1 MLQKKIE
8 INKFYKTINIQ
19 SKSNMELV
27 NNDAII
33 QTITCPIT
41 WCVMEDPVQGNDGN
55 TYERSAIVAALQIKK
70 ESPITRQP
78 MTMSDLKVNVA
89 LRYLCDKYHEMARNV
104 SVPLVTNPLSKPII
118 LDHAINKNANKLL
131 LTFNVNE
138 ESFPKDLSAGHLSQD
153 IVLVID
159 RSGSMHSQVEA
170 KDRNGQNLENGLSIQ
185 DIVNHSAKTVVKTL
199 DAHSRICIIK
209 FDGAIDIV
217 TPLTYAT
224 EPNKVQ
230 IMTSIDSIK
239 PGGQTNIWGAIEKAL
254 EILDTREDKSRNSAI
269 LMLTDGIPNVSP
281 AQGEV
286 ETLKRLRKT
295 KNFTTPIYTFGF
307 GYNLQPTLLYN
318 LAKYSNGGNAHIPD
332 GNMIATVFCNFIATI
347 LCTVVM
353 NLQLHITPKQTNSAS
368 FNNLLVGDFA
378 YSFDP
383 INQKYIYDIGTVQHQ
398 QERNIVLNFENKLDF
413 TYYYTY
419 TIGGQYYTSTE
430 HSVDADSIA
439 HYARNITSNSHILR
453 ATSVEYIRK
462 MINSNRINNLLS
474 TQASY
479 DELVNLLELNRCV
492 HSQSF
497 VDGLLKNIKGD
508 FANIG
513 QVKLAIDQKYFK
525 RWGEFYLDQLSRSL
539 NQQIKPNF
547 KDEGCMFGGEVFE
560 TLVDKSSDIFNSLE
574 APKPS
579 LVVYSNPQTSGNMFY
594 RGLSS
599 MPSSAPI
606 SMASYNDPHGGCV
619 DSYCMIAMFNGTSK
633 RLKDVQKFDII
644 KSIDE
649 NNKIVGA
656 KVLCVVE
663 TIIESGIR
671 NYVSVNDVLITPWHP
686 IKIGLHGKEETWCF
700 PGELFSTYSY
710 SSSSMIT
717 LVLEN
722 HHVMFINGLKCITL
736 GHNFTNHSK
745 LIHPYYGT
753 NKVIENLM
761 HYFPEDYANGKISVK
776 DSQISYHTTTTNI
789 TQSVV
794 YYNTT
799 SLKEPLLVY

>member
-1 MLQKKIE
+1 
-8 INKFYKTINIQ
+8 
-19 SKSNMELV
+19 MELF
-27 NNDAII
+27 NNDAIV

-41 WCVMEDPVQGNDGN
+41 CCVMKDPVQGNDGN
-55 TYERSAIVAALQIKK
+55 TYERSAIMSALAIKQ

-78 MTMSDLKVNVA
+78 MNISDLKVNVA
-89 LRYLCDKYHEMARNV
+89 LRFLCDKYHQTFKNATTQN
-104 SVPLVTNPLSKPII
+104 TQDPLSKPII
-118 LDHAINKNANKLL
+118 LDHTISKNNDKLL

-138 ESFPKDLSAGHLSQD
+138 ESFPKNLNTCHLSQD

-209 FDGAIDIV
+209 FDNIIDIV
-217 TPLTYAT
+217 TPLMYAT
-224 EPNKVQ
+224 ETNKVQ
-230 IMTSIDSIK
+230 IMTSIDTIK
-239 PGGQTNIWGAIEKAL
+239 PGGQTNIWGAIDKAL
-254 EILDTREDKSRNSAI
+254 QILDSRDDKSRNSAI

-347 LCTVVM
+347 LCSVVM

-378 YSFDP
+378 YNYDP
-383 INQKYIYDIGTVQHQ
+383 INQKYIYDIGTVQVQ
-398 QERNIVLNFENKLDF
+398 QERNIVLNFEDKLDF

-419 TIGGQYYTSTE
+419 TIEGKSYTSSV
-430 HSVDADSIA
+430 HSVNADSIA
-439 HYARNITSNSHILR
+439 HCVNNPALNSHIYR

-462 MINSNRINNLLS
+462 MINANRINNLLS
-474 TQASY
+474 TQTNY
-479 DELVNLLELNRCV
+479 DELVKLLEENKCST
-492 HSQSF
+492 SQPF

-513 QVKLAIDQKYFK
+513 QVKLAIDQKYFR

-560 TLVDKSSDIFNSLE
+560 ALVDKSSDIFNSLE
-574 APKPS
+574 APTPS
-579 LVVYSNPQTSGNMFY
+579 LVVQQNSGNMFY
-594 RGLSS
+594 RGLNLA
-599 MPSSAPI
+599 PQAPI

-619 DSYCMIAMFNGTSK
+619 DSYCNIAMFDGTSK
-633 RLKDVQKFDII
+633 LLKDVQKFDII

-656 KVLCVVE
+656 KVLCVLE
-663 TIIESGIR
+663 TLIESGSR
-671 NYVSVNDVLITPWHP
+671 DYVSINGVLITPWHP
-686 IKIGLHGKEETWCF
+686 IKIGLHGKPETWCF
-700 PGELFSTYSY
+700 PGELFSTFKFP
-710 SSSSMIT
+710 SSSMIT

-753 NKVIENLM
+753 NKVIENLNY
-761 HYFPEDYANGKISVK
+761 YFPEDYAQGKITVK
-776 DSQISYHTTTTNI
+776 DTHINYKMSNNI
-789 TQSVV
+789 TESVV
-794 YYNTT
+794 YH
-799 SLKEPLLVY
+799 SQALCVY

>member
-1 MLQKKIE
+1 
-8 INKFYKTINIQ
+8 
-19 SKSNMELV
+19 MELF
-27 NNDAII
+27 NNDTII

-41 WCVMEDPVQGNDGN
+41 QCVMKDPVQGNDGN
-55 TYERSAIVAALQIKK
+55 TYERSAIVSALAIKQ
-70 ESPITRQP
+70 ESPMTRQP
-78 MTMSDLKVNVA
+78 MRISDLKVNVA
-89 LRYLCDKYHEMARNV
+89 LRFLCDKYHQISQ
-104 SVPLVTNPLSKPII
+104 SVTTQHTEDPSSKPII
-118 LDHAINKNANKLL
+118 LDHTISKNNNKLL
-131 LTFNVNE
+131 LTFKVNE
-138 ESFPKDLSAGHLSQD
+138 ESFPKNLSAGHLSQD
-153 IVLVID
+153 VVLVID
-159 RSGSMHSQVEA
+159 RSGSMHSPVEA

-185 DIVNHSAKTVVKTL
+185 DIVNHSAKTIVKTL
-199 DAHSRICIIK
+199 DTHSRICIIK
-209 FDGAIDIV
+209 FDNVIDIV
-217 TPLTYAT
+217 TPLMYAT
-224 EPNKVQ
+224 EINKIQ
-230 IMTSIDSIK
+230 IMTSIDTIK
-239 PGGQTNIWGAIEKAL
+239 PGGQTNIWGALEKAL
-254 EILDTREDKSRNSAI
+254 QILDGREDKSRNSAI

-307 GYNLQPTLLYN
+307 GYNLQTTLLYN

-347 LCTVVM
+347 LCSVVM

-378 YSFDP
+378 YNYDP
-383 INQKYIYDIGTVQHQ
+383 INQKYIYDIGTVQLQ
-398 QERNIVLNFENKLDF
+398 QERNIVLNFEDKLDF
-413 TYYYTY
+413 DYYYTY
-419 TIGGQYYTSTE
+419 TIGEKSYTSPG
-430 HSVDADSIA
+430 HSVNADSIA
-439 HYARNITSNSHILR
+439 HYVTNIDSNSHIYR
-453 ATSVEYIRK
+453 ATCVEYIRK

-474 TQASY
+474 TETNY
-479 DELVNLLELNRCV
+479 NELVKLLEENKYS
-492 HSQSF
+492 HSQPF

-513 QVKLAIDQKYFK
+513 QVKLAIDTKYFR

-560 TLVDKSSDIFNSLE
+560 ALVDKSSDIFNSLE
-574 APKPS
+574 PPTPS
-579 LVVYSNPQTSGNMFY
+579 LVVQQSGNMFY
-594 RGLSS
+594 RSLNLA
-599 MPSSAPI
+599 PQVPI

-619 DSYCMIAMFNGTSK
+619 DSYCKIAMFDGTSK
-633 RLKDVQKFDII
+633 LLKDVQKFDII

-656 KVLCVVE
+656 KILCVVE
-663 TIIESGIR
+663 TLIESGYR
-671 NYVSVNDVLITPWHP
+671 DYVNINGALITPWHP
-686 IKIGLHGKEETWCF
+686 IKFGLHGKTETWWF

-710 SSSSMIT
+710 PSSSMIT

-722 HHVMFINGLKCITL
+722 HHVMIINGLKCITL

-761 HYFPEDYANGKISVK
+761 YYFPEDYEHGKISVK
-776 DSQISYHTTTTNI
+776 SKHIGYHTTSTSTSTSTI
-789 TQSVV
+789 THSVV

-799 SLKEPLLVY
+799 SVKEPLVVC

>member
-1 MLQKKIE
+1 
-8 INKFYKTINIQ
+8 
-19 SKSNMELV
+19 MELF
-27 NNDAII
+27 NNETIV

-41 WCVMEDPVQGNDGN
+41 CCVMKDPVQGNDGN
-55 TYERSAIVAALQIKK
+55 TYERSAIEAALAIKQ

-78 MTMSDLKVNVA
+78 MIFNDLKVNVA
-89 LRYLCDKYHEMARNV
+89 LRYLCDKYHQAFQSATTQHIEHQ
-104 SVPLVTNPLSKPII
+104 SSKPII
-118 LDHAINKNANKLL
+118 LDHSIAKSEGKLL
-131 LTFNVNE
+131 LTFNVNK
-138 ESFPKDLSAGHLSQD
+138 ESFPKDLSTGHLSQD

-170 KDRNGQNLENGLSIQ
+170 KDRNGQNMENGLSIQ
-185 DIVNHSAKTVVKTL
+185 DIVNHSAKTVVQTL

-209 FDGAIDIV
+209 FDNIIDVV
-217 TPLTYAT
+217 TPLMYAT
-224 EPNKVQ
+224 EINKIQ

-239 PGGQTNIWGAIEKAL
+239 PGGQTNIWGAVEKAL
-254 EILDTREDKSRNSAI
+254 QILDSREDKSRNSAI

-286 ETLKRLRKT
+286 ETLKKLRKT

-307 GYNLQPTLLYN
+307 GYNLQTTLLYN

-347 LCTVVM
+347 LCSVVM
-353 NLQLHITPKQTNSAS
+353 NLQLHVVPKETNTSS
-368 FNNLLVGDFA
+368 FNNLLIGDFA
-378 YSFDP
+378 YNYDP
-383 INQKYIYDIGTVQHQ
+383 INQKYIYDIGTVQYQ
-398 QERNIVLNFENKLDF
+398 QERNIVLNFEDKLDF

-419 TIGGQYYTSTE
+419 TIGGKSYTSTQ
-430 HSVDADSIA
+430 HTVNANSIA
-439 HYARNITSNSHILR
+439 HCVNNPALTSHIYR
-453 ATSVEYIRK
+453 TTSVEYIRK

-474 TQASY
+474 TQANY
-479 DELVNLLELNRCV
+479 DELVKLLEENKCS
-492 HSQSF
+492 HSQAF
-497 VDGLLKNIKGD
+497 VYGLLKNIKGD

-513 QVKLAIDQKYFK
+513 QVKLAIDTKYFK

-560 TLVDKSSDIFNSLE
+560 ALVDKSSDIFNTLE
-574 APKPS
+574 PPKPS
-579 LVVYSNPQTSGNMFY
+579 LVVHNHAQNSGSATY
-594 RGLSS
+594 RSLASS
-599 MPSSAPI
+599 TPI
-606 SMASYNDPHGGCV
+606 SMSCYNDPQGGCV

-633 RLKDVQKFDII
+633 RLKDVKKFDII

-656 KVLCVVE
+656 KVLCVLE
-663 TIIESGIR
+663 TLIESGTR
-671 NYVSVNDVLITPWHP
+671 NYVSVNGVLITPWHP
-686 IKIGLHGKEETWCF
+686 IKFGLHGKEETWCF
-700 PGELFSTYSY
+700 PGELFSTYSF

-722 HHVMFINGLKCITL
+722 HHVMFIGGLKCITL
-736 GHNFTNHSK
+736 GHNFTNHPK

-761 HYFPEDYANGKISVK
+761 YYFPEDYAQGKITVQ
-776 DSQISYHTTTTNI
+776 DSHIKYKMLGNI
-789 TQSVV
+789 TESVV
-794 YYNTT
+794 YH
-799 SLKEPLLVY
+799 SQMVCVC

>member
-1 MLQKKIE
+1 
-8 INKFYKTINIQ
+8 
-19 SKSNMELV
+19 MELF
-27 NNDAII
+27 NNDTII

-41 WCVMEDPVQGNDGN
+41 QCVMKDPVQGNDGN
-55 TYERSAIVAALQIKK
+55 TYERSAITSALAIKQ

-78 MTMSDLKVNVA
+78 MRISDLKVNVA
-89 LRYLCDKYHEMARNV
+89 LRFLCDKYHQTSQ
-104 SVPLVTNPLSKPII
+104 SVTTQHNEDPSSNPII
-118 LDHAINKNANKLL
+118 LDHTISKNNNKLL

-138 ESFPKDLSAGHLSQD
+138 ESFPKNLSAGHLSQD

-159 RSGSMHSQVEA
+159 RSGSMHTQVEA

-185 DIVNHSAKTVVKTL
+185 DIVNHSAKTIVQTL
-199 DAHSRICIIK
+199 DTQSRICIIK
-209 FDGAIDIV
+209 FDNVIDVV
-217 TPLTYAT
+217 TPLMYAT
-224 EPNKVQ
+224 EINKIQ
-230 IMTSIDSIK
+230 IMTSIDTIK
-239 PGGQTNIWGAIEKAL
+239 PGGQTNIWGALEKAL
-254 EILDTREDKSRNSAI
+254 QILDGREDKSRNSAI

-307 GYNLQPTLLYN
+307 GYNLQTTLLYN

-347 LCTVVM
+347 LCSVVM

-378 YSFDP
+378 YNYDP
-383 INQKYIYDIGTVQHQ
+383 INQKYIYDIGTVQLQ
-398 QERNIVLNFENKLDF
+398 QERNIVLNFEDKLDF

-419 TIGGQYYTSTE
+419 AIGGKSYTSNVY
-430 HSVDADSIA
+430 SVNADSIA
-439 HYARNITSNSHILR
+439 RYVTNIDSNSHIYR
-453 ATSVEYIRK
+453 ATCVEYIRK

-474 TQASY
+474 TETNY
-479 DELVNLLELNRCV
+479 NELVKLLEENKYS
-492 HSQSF
+492 HSQPF

-513 QVKLAIDQKYFK
+513 QVKLAIDTKYFR

-560 TLVDKSSDIFNSLE
+560 ALVDKSSDIFNSLE
-574 APKPS
+574 PPTPS
-579 LVVYSNPQTSGNMFY
+579 LVAQQNSGNMFY
-594 RGLSS
+594 RSLA
-599 MPSSAPI
+599 SSAPI
-606 SMASYNDPHGGCV
+606 SMSCYNDPQGGCV
-619 DSYCMIAMFNGTSK
+619 DSYCKIAMFDGTSK
-633 RLKDVQKFDII
+633 FLKDVKKFDII

-663 TIIESGIR
+663 TLIESGYR
-671 NYVSVNDVLITPWHP
+671 NYVNINGALITPWHP
-686 IKIGLHGKEETWCF
+686 IKFGLHGKTETWWF

-710 SSSSMIT
+710 PSTSMIT

-722 HHVMFINGLKCITL
+722 HHVMIINGLKCITL
-736 GHNFTNHSK
+736 GHNFTNHTK

-761 HYFPEDYANGKISVK
+761 YYFPEDYARGKISVK
-776 DSQISYHTTTTNI
+776 SKHIGYHTTSTSTSTI
-789 TQSVV
+789 THSVV

-799 SLKEPLLVY
+799 SVKEPLVVC

>member
-1 MLQKKIE
+1 
-8 INKFYKTINIQ
+8 
-19 SKSNMELV
+19 MELI
-27 NNDAII
+27 NNDTII

-41 WCVMEDPVQGNDGN
+41 QCVMKDPVQGNDGN
-55 TYERSAIVAALQIKK
+55 TYERSAIISALTIKQ

-78 MTMSDLKVNVA
+78 MRVSDLKVNVA
-89 LRYLCDKYHEMARNV
+89 LRFLCDKYHQISQ
-104 SVPLVTNPLSKPII
+104 SVTTQHTEHPSSKPII
-118 LDHAINKNANKLL
+118 LDHTISKNNSKLL

-138 ESFPKDLSAGHLSQD
+138 ESFPKNLSAGHLSQD
-153 IVLVID
+153 VVLVID

-170 KDRNGQNLENGLSIQ
+170 KDRNGQNMENGLSIQ
-185 DIVNHSAKTVVKTL
+185 DIVNHSAKTIVKTL
-199 DAHSRICIIK
+199 DPHSRICIIK
-209 FDGAIDIV
+209 FDNIIDIV
-217 TPLTYAT
+217 TPLMYAT
-224 EPNKVQ
+224 ETNKVQ
-230 IMTSIDSIK
+230 IMTSIDTIK
-239 PGGQTNIWGAIEKAL
+239 PGGQTNIWGALEKAL
-254 EILDTREDKSRNSAI
+254 QILDGREDKSRNSAI

-307 GYNLQPTLLYN
+307 GYNLQTTLLYN

-347 LCTVVM
+347 LCSVVM
-353 NLQLHITPKQTNSAS
+353 NLQLHITPKRTNSAS

-378 YSFDP
+378 YNYDP
-383 INQKYIYDIGTVQHQ
+383 INQKYIYDIGTVQLQ
-398 QERNIVLNFENKLDF
+398 QERNIVLNFEDKLDF
-413 TYYYTY
+413 DYYYTY
-419 TIGGQYYTSTE
+419 AIGGQSYTSTG
-430 HSVDADSIA
+430 HNVNADSIA
-439 HYARNITSNSHILR
+439 RYVTNIDSNSHIYR
-453 ATSVEYIRK
+453 ATCVEYIRK
-462 MINSNRINNLLS
+462 MINANRINNLLS

-479 DELVNLLELNRCV
+479 DELVKLLEENKYS
-492 HSQSF
+492 HSQPF

-513 QVKLAIDQKYFK
+513 QVKLAIDTKYFR

-560 TLVDKSSDIFNSLE
+560 ALVDKSSDIFNSLE
-574 APKPS
+574 PPTPS
-579 LVVYSNPQTSGNMFY
+579 LVVQQSGNMFY
-594 RGLSS
+594 RSL
-599 MPSSAPI
+599 PSSAPI
-606 SMASYNDPHGGCV
+606 SMASYNDPQGGCV
-619 DSYCMIAMFNGTSK
+619 DSYCKIAMFDGTSK
-633 RLKDVQKFDII
+633 LLKDVQKFDII

-656 KVLCVVE
+656 KVMCVVE
-663 TIIESGIR
+663 TLIESGYR
-671 NYVSVNDVLITPWHP
+671 DYVNINGVLITPWHP
-686 IKIGLHGKEETWCF
+686 IKFGLHGKTETWWF

-710 SSSSMIT
+710 PSSSMIT

-761 HYFPEDYANGKISVK
+761 YYFPEDYAHGKISVK
-776 DSQISYHTTTTNI
+776 SKHIGYHTTSTSTSTSTSTI
-789 TQSVV
+789 THSVV

-799 SLKEPLLVY
+799 SVKEPLVIY

>member
-1 MLQKKIE
+1 
-8 INKFYKTINIQ
+8 
-19 SKSNMELV
+19 MELL

-41 WCVMEDPVQGNDGN
+41 CCAMKDPVQGNDGN
-55 TYERSAIVAALQIKK
+55 TYERSAIVAALQIKQ

-78 MTMSDLKVNVA
+78 MTLADLKVNVP
-89 LRYLCDKYHEMARNV
+89 LRFLCDKYHEMARNV
-104 SVPLVTNPLSKPII
+104 SVPHVAQPLSKPII
-118 LDHAINKNANKLL
+118 LDHAISKNANKLL
-131 LTFNVNE
+131 LTFNVNN
-138 ESFPKDLSAGHLSQD
+138 ESFPKDLNAGHLSQD

-159 RSGSMHSQVEA
+159 RSGSMQSQVEA

-217 TPLTYAT
+217 TPLMFAT

-254 EILDTREDKSRNSAI
+254 EILDTRADKSRNSAI

-286 ETLKRLRKT
+286 ETLKKLRKT

-307 GYNLQPTLLYN
+307 GYNLQPSLLYN

-347 LCTVVM
+347 LCSVVM
-353 NLQLHITPKQTNSAS
+353 NLQLHVIPKENNTSC
-368 FNNLLVGDFA
+368 FNNLCIGDFA
-378 YSFDP
+378 YTYDP
-383 INQKYIYDIGTVQHQ
+383 INQKYIYDIGTVQYQ
-398 QERNIVLNFENKLDF
+398 QERNIVLNFEDKLDF
-413 TYYYTY
+413 VYYYTY
-419 TIGGQYYTSTE
+419 TIGGQLYTSRSVSVNANSIE
-430 HSVDADSIA
+430 HYLTNENMNAHIIRASAVDI
-439 HYARNITSNSHILR
+439 
-453 ATSVEYIRK
+453 IRK
-462 MINSNRINNLLS
+462 MINANRINNLLS

-479 DELVNLLELNRCV
+479 DELVKLLEENKCAS
-492 HSQSF
+492 SQSF

-513 QVKLAIDQKYFK
+513 QVKLAIDPKYFK

-539 NQQIKPNF
+539 NQQMKPNF

-560 TLVDKSSDIFNSLE
+560 ALVDKSSDIFNTLK
-574 APKPS
+574 PPTPS
-579 LVVYSNPQTSGNMFY
+579 LTVHSATPSSGNVIY
-594 RGLSS
+594 R
-599 MPSSAPI
+599 SAASI
-606 SMASYNDPHGGCV
+606 SMSSYNDPRGGCV

-644 KSIDE
+644 KSIDK

-663 TIIESGIR
+663 TIIESNTR
-671 NYVSVNDVLITPWHP
+671 DYVNVNGALITPWHP
-686 IKIGLHGKEETWCF
+686 IKFGLHGKEETWCF
-700 PGELFSTYSY
+700 PGELFSTFKFP
-710 SSSSMIT
+710 SSSMIT

-722 HHVMFINGLKCITL
+722 HHVMFISGLKCITL

-753 NKVIENLM
+753 NKVLETLK

-776 DSQISYHTTTTNI
+776 DSHISYYNNKSNI
-789 TQSVV
+789 TESVV
-794 YYNTT
+794 YHSQ
-799 SLKEPLLVY
+799 SLVVC

>member
-1 MLQKKIE
+1 
-8 INKFYKTINIQ
+8 
-19 SKSNMELV
+19 MELF
-27 NNDAII
+27 NNDTII

-41 WCVMEDPVQGNDGN
+41 HCVMVDPVQGNDGN
-55 TYERSAIVAALQIKK
+55 TYERSAIVSALNIKQ

-78 MTMSDLKVNVA
+78 MRISDLKVNVA
-89 LRYLCDKYHEMARNV
+89 LRFLCDKYNQLSQ
-104 SVPLVTNPLSKPII
+104 SVTTQQRTNPLSKPII
-118 LDHAINKNANKLL
+118 LDHAISKNDDKLL
-131 LTFNVNE
+131 LSFNVNK
-138 ESFPKDLSAGHLSQD
+138 ESFPNHLNDGHLSQD

-159 RSGSMHSQVEA
+159 RSGSMHTQVEA

-185 DIVNHSAKTVVKTL
+185 DIVNHSAKTVVQTL
-199 DAHSRICIIK
+199 DSHSRICIIK
-209 FDGAIDIV
+209 FDNAIDIV
-217 TPLTYAT
+217 TPLMYAT
-224 EPNKVQ
+224 ETNKIQ
-230 IMTSIDSIK
+230 IMTSINSIK
-239 PGGQTNIWGAIEKAL
+239 PGGQTNIWGALEKAL
-254 EILDTREDKSRNSAI
+254 QILDSREDKSRNSAI

-307 GYNLQPTLLYN
+307 GYNLQPTLLYD

-347 LCTVVM
+347 LCSVVM

-383 INQKYIYDIGTVQHQ
+383 INQKYIYDIGTVQVQ
-398 QERNIVLNFENKLDF
+398 QERNIVLNFEDKLDF
-413 TYYYTY
+413 DYYYTY
-419 TIGGQYYTSTE
+419 AIGEKYYTSSV
-430 HSVDADSIA
+430 HSVTADSVAI
-439 HYARNITSNSHILR
+439 YVNNPLLNGHIYR

-474 TQASY
+474 TEANY
-479 DELVNLLELNRCV
+479 NGLVKLLEENKCA
-492 HSQSF
+492 SSAEF
-497 VDGLLKNIKGD
+497 VNGLLKNIKGD

-560 TLVDKSSDIFNSLE
+560 ALVDKSSDIFNSLE
-574 APKPS
+574 PPTPS
-579 LVVYSNPQTSGNMFY
+579 LVVQQNSGNMFY
-594 RGLSS
+594 RSLNLA
-599 MPSSAPI
+599 PQAPI
-606 SMASYNDPHGGCV
+606 SMSCYNDPQGGCV
-619 DSYCMIAMFNGTSK
+619 DSYCNINMFNGTSK
-633 RLKDVQKFDII
+633 LLKDIKKFDII

-649 NNKIVGA
+649 NNKIEGA

-663 TIIESGIR
+663 TLIESGYR
-671 NYVSVNDVLITPWHP
+671 NYACINDVLVTPWHP

-710 SSSSMIT
+710 PSSSMIT

-722 HHVMFINGLKCITL
+722 YHVMFINGIKCITL

-761 HYFPEDYANGKISVK
+761 YYFPEDYANGKISVK
-776 DSQISYHTTTTNI
+776 DSHIGYHTTKTSSSNI

-794 YYNTT
+794 YYNTPC
-799 SLKEPLLVY
+799 LKEPLVVY

>member
-1 MLQKKIE
+1 
-8 INKFYKTINIQ
+8 
-19 SKSNMELV
+19 MELF
-27 NNDAII
+27 NDAII

-41 WCVMEDPVQGNDGN
+41 CCAMKDPVQGNDGN
-55 TYERSAIVAALQIKK
+55 TYERSAIVAALEIKQ

-78 MTMSDLKVNVA
+78 MTLSDLKVNVP
-89 LRYLCDKYHEMARNV
+89 LRFLCDKYHEMARNV
-104 SVPLVTNPLSKPII
+104 SVPHVTNPLSKPII
-118 LDHAINKNANKLL
+118 LDHAISKNTNKLL
-131 LTFNVNE
+131 LTFNVNN
-138 ESFPKDLSAGHLSQD
+138 ESFPKDLNAGHLSQD

-159 RSGSMHSQVEA
+159 RSGSMQSQVEA

-185 DIVNHSAKTVVKTL
+185 DIVNHSAKTIVKTL

-217 TPLTYAT
+217 TPLMFAT
-224 EPNKVQ
+224 ELNKVQ

-254 EILDTREDKSRNSAI
+254 EILDTRADKSRNSAI

-286 ETLKRLRKT
+286 ETLKKLRKT

-307 GYNLQPTLLYN
+307 GYNLQPSLLYN

-347 LCTVVM
+347 LCSVVM
-353 NLQLHITPKQTNSAS
+353 NLQLHVIPKENNTSC
-368 FNNLLVGDFA
+368 FNNLCVGDFA
-378 YSFDP
+378 YTYDP
-383 INQKYIYDIGTVQHQ
+383 INQKYIYDIGTVQLQ
-398 QERNIVLNFENKLDF
+398 QERNIVLNHESKLDF
-413 TYYYTY
+413 IYYYTY
-419 TIGGQYYTSTE
+419 TIGGQSYTSR
-430 HSVDADSIA
+430 SVSVTDDSIVHYLTNENMNA
-439 HYARNITSNSHILR
+439 HIIR
-453 ATSVEYIRK
+453 ATCVDIIRK

-479 DELVNLLELNRCV
+479 DELVKLLEENKCAS
-492 HSQSF
+492 SQSF

-513 QVKLAIDQKYFK
+513 QVKLAIDPKYFK

-547 KDEGCMFGGEVFE
+547 KDEGCMFGGAVFDA
-560 TLVDKSSDIFNSLE
+560 LVDKSSDIFNNLK
-574 APKPS
+574 PPTPS
-579 LVVYSNPQTSGNMFY
+579 LIVHNTSPSTGNVFY
-594 RGLSS
+594 RSLS
-599 MPSSAPI
+599 
-606 SMASYNDPHGGCV
+606 SMASYNDPRGGCV
-619 DSYCMIAMFNGTSK
+619 DSYCMITMFNGTSK
-633 RLKDVQKFDII
+633 RLKDLQKFDII
-644 KSIDE
+644 KSIDS

-656 KVLCVVE
+656 QVLCVVE
-663 TIIESGIR
+663 TIIESGYR
-671 NYVSVNDVLITPWHP
+671 HYVNVNGALITPWHP

-700 PGELFSTYSY
+700 PGELFSTFKLP
-710 SSSSMIT
+710 SSSMIT

-753 NKVIENLM
+753 NKVLETLNY
-761 HYFPEDYANGKISVK
+761 YFPEDYAKGKISVK
-776 DSQISYHTTTTNI
+776 DSHISYHNSTSNI
-789 TQSVV
+789 TDSVV
-794 YYNTT
+794 YNTR
-799 SLKEPLLVY
+799 SLCIC

>member
-1 MLQKKIE
+1 
-8 INKFYKTINIQ
+8 
-19 SKSNMELV
+19 MELF
-27 NNDAII
+27 NNDTII

-41 WCVMEDPVQGNDGN
+41 QCVMKDPVQGNDGN
-55 TYERSAIVAALQIKK
+55 TYERSAIVSALAIKQ
-70 ESPITRQP
+70 ESPITRQH
-78 MTMSDLKVNVA
+78 MRTSDLKVNVA
-89 LRYLCDKYHEMARNV
+89 LRFLCDKYHQISQNV
-104 SVPLVTNPLSKPII
+104 TTQHTQDQSTKPII
-118 LDHAINKNANKLL
+118 LDHTISKNNNKLL
-131 LTFNVNE
+131 LTFNVNK
-138 ESFPKDLSAGHLSQD
+138 ESFPKDLNAGHLSQD

-185 DIVNHSAKTVVKTL
+185 DIVNHSAKTIVKTL
-199 DAHSRICIIK
+199 DTHSRICIIK
-209 FDGAIDIV
+209 FDNVIDIV
-217 TPLTYAT
+217 TPLMYAT
-224 EPNKVQ
+224 EINKIQ
-230 IMTSIDSIK
+230 IMTSIDTIK
-239 PGGQTNIWGAIEKAL
+239 PGGQTNIWGALEKAL
-254 EILDTREDKSRNSAI
+254 QILDGREDKSRNSAI

-307 GYNLQPTLLYN
+307 GYNLQTTLLYD

-347 LCTVVM
+347 LCSVVM

-378 YSFDP
+378 YNYDP
-383 INQKYIYDIGTVQHQ
+383 INQKYIYDIGTVQVQ
-398 QERNIVLNFENKLDF
+398 QERNIVLNFEDKLDF
-413 TYYYTY
+413 DYYYTY
-419 TIGGQYYTSTE
+419 TIEGKSYTSSV
-430 HSVDADSIA
+430 HSVNVDSIA
-439 HYARNITSNSHILR
+439 CCVNNPTINSHIYR

-474 TQASY
+474 TEANY
-479 DELVNLLELNRCV
+479 NDLVKLLEENKCS
-492 HSQSF
+492 HSQPF

-513 QVKLAIDQKYFK
+513 QVKLAIDTKYFR

-560 TLVDKSSDIFNSLE
+560 ALVDKSSDIFNSLE

-579 LVVYSNPQTSGNMFY
+579 LVGNMFY
-594 RGLSS
+594 RSS
-599 MPSSAPI
+599 SSLAPQAPI
-606 SMASYNDPHGGCV
+606 SMSCYNDPQGGCV
-619 DSYCMIAMFNGTSK
+619 DSYCKIAMFDGTSK
-633 RLKDVQKFDII
+633 LLKDVQKFDII

-663 TIIESGIR
+663 TLIESGYR
-671 NYVSVNDVLITPWHP
+671 DYVNVNNVLITPWHP
-686 IKIGLHGKEETWCF
+686 VKIGLHGKAETWCF

-710 SSSSMIT
+710 PSSSMIT

-722 HHVMFINGLKCITL
+722 HHVMIINGLKCITL

-753 NKVIENLM
+753 NKVIETLN
-761 HYFPEDYANGKISVK
+761 HYFPEDYAHGRISVK
-776 DSQISYHTTTTNI
+776 SKHINYKMSNNI
-789 TQSVV
+789 TESVV
-794 YYNTT
+794 YQ
-799 SLKEPLLVY
+799 SQALCVY

>member
-1 MLQKKIE
+1 
-8 INKFYKTINIQ
+8 
-19 SKSNMELV
+19 MELF

-41 WCVMEDPVQGNDGN
+41 HCVMKDPVQGNDGN
-55 TYERSAIVAALQIKK
+55 TYERSAIVSALAIKQ
-70 ESPITRQP
+70 ESPITREP
-78 MTMSDLKVNVA
+78 MRTSDLKVNVA
-89 LRYLCDKYHEMARNV
+89 LRFLCDKYHQAFQSATSQHAEDP
-104 SVPLVTNPLSKPII
+104 SSKPII
-118 LDHAINKNANKLL
+118 LDHTISKNNSKLL
-131 LTFNVNE
+131 LTFNVNN

-159 RSGSMHSQVEA
+159 RSGSMHSPVEA
-170 KDRNGQNLENGLSIQ
+170 KDRNGQNMENGLSIQ
-185 DIVNHSAKTVVKTL
+185 DIVNHSAKTIVQTL
-199 DAHSRICIIK
+199 DAQSRICIIK
-209 FDGAIDIV
+209 FDNVIEV
-217 TPLTYAT
+217 VVPLMRACNA
-224 EPNKVQ
+224 NKVQ
-230 IMTSIDSIK
+230 IMESIDTIK
-239 PGGQTNIWGAIEKAL
+239 PGGQTNIWGAVEKAL
-254 EILDTREDKSRNSAI
+254 QILDSRDDKSRNSAI

-307 GYNLQPTLLYN
+307 GYNLQTTLLYN

-347 LCTVVM
+347 LCSVVM
-353 NLQLHITPKQTNSAS
+353 NLQLHITPKQNNSAT

-383 INQKYIYDIGTVQHQ
+383 INEKYIYDIGTVQVQ
-398 QERNIVLNFENKLDF
+398 QERNIVLNFEDKLDF
-413 TYYYTY
+413 DYYYTY
-419 TIGGQYYTSTE
+419 AIGGKSYTS
-430 HSVDADSIA
+430 SVISVTPDSIA
-439 HYARNITSNSHILR
+439 HCVNNPSLNSHIYR

-474 TQASY
+474 TEANY
-479 DELVNLLELNRCV
+479 NELVKLLEENKCP
-492 HSQSF
+492 HSQAF
-497 VDGLLKNIKGD
+497 VNGLLKNIKGD

-513 QVKLAIDQKYFK
+513 QVKLAIDTKYFK

-560 TLVDKSSDIFNSLE
+560 ALVDKSSDIFNSL
-574 APKPS
+574 APPKPS
-579 LVVYSNPQTSGNMFY
+579 LVVHNYAQTSGNMFY
-594 RGLSS
+594 RGFSSLS
-599 MPSSAPI
+599 SSAPI

-619 DSYCMIAMFNGTSK
+619 DAYCMINMFNGTSK
-633 RLKDVQKFDII
+633 LLKDVKKFDII

-663 TIIESGIR
+663 TIIESGYRDYANI
-671 NYVSVNDVLITPWHP
+671 NGVLITPWHP
-686 IKIGLHGKEETWCF
+686 IKIGLHGKRETWCF

-710 SSSSMIT
+710 PSSSMIT

-753 NKVIENLM
+753 NKVIENLNY
-761 HYFPEDYANGKISVK
+761 YFPEDYAHGKITVK
-776 DSQISYHTTTTNI
+776 DTHINYKMSGNI
-789 TQSVV
+789 TESVV
-794 YYNTT
+794 YH
-799 SLKEPLLVY
+799 SQALCVY

>member
-1 MLQKKIE
+1 
-8 INKFYKTINIQ
+8 
-19 SKSNMELV
+19 MELL

-41 WCVMEDPVQGNDGN
+41 CCVMKDPVQGNDGN
-55 TYERSAIVAALQIKK
+55 TYERSAIVSALAIKQ
-70 ESPITRQP
+70 ESPITREP
-78 MTMSDLKVNVA
+78 MRVSDLKVNVA
-89 LRYLCDKYHEMARNV
+89 LRFLCDKYHQTLA
-104 SVPLVTNPLSKPII
+104 SATTQDTQHPPSKPII
-118 LDHAINKNANKLL
+118 LDHSIAKSEGKLL
-131 LTFNVNE
+131 LTFNVNK

-159 RSGSMHSQVEA
+159 RSGSMRSQVEA
-170 KDRNGQNLENGLSIQ
+170 KDRNGQNMENGLSIQ
-185 DIVNHSAKTVVKTL
+185 DIVNHSAKTVVQTL
-199 DAHSRICIIK
+199 DQHSRICIIK
-209 FDGAIDIV
+209 FDNTIDIV
-217 TPLTYAT
+217 TPLMYASET
-224 EPNKVQ
+224 NKVQ

-239 PGGQTNIWGAIEKAL
+239 PGGQTNIWGALEKAL
-254 EILDTREDKSRNSAI
+254 QILDSREDKSRNSAI
-269 LMLTDGIPNVSP
+269 LMLTDGIPNISP

-286 ETLKRLRKT
+286 ETLKKLRKT

-347 LCTVVM
+347 LCSVVM
-353 NLQLHITPKQTNSAS
+353 NLQLHITPKQNNSSS

-378 YSFDP
+378 YNYDP
-383 INQKYIYDIGTVQHQ
+383 INQKYIYDIGTVQYQ
-398 QERNIVLNFENKLDF
+398 QERNIVLNFEDKLDF

-419 TIGGQYYTSTE
+419 TIGGKLYTSTQ
-430 HSVDADSIA
+430 HSVNADSIA
-439 HYARNITSNSHILR
+439 HYVNNPALNSHIYR

-462 MINSNRINNLLS
+462 MINANRINNLLS

-479 DELVNLLELNRCV
+479 DELVKLLEENRDA
-492 HSQSF
+492 HSQAF

-513 QVKLAIDQKYFK
+513 QVKLAIDQKYFR

-560 TLVDKSSDIFNSLE
+560 ALVDKSSDIFNSLE
-574 APKPS
+574 PPKPS
-579 LVVYSNPQTSGNMFY
+579 LVVQQNSGNVFY

-599 MPSSAPI
+599 LPSAPI
-606 SMASYNDPHGGCV
+606 SMASYNDPHGGCI
-619 DSYCMIAMFNGTSK
+619 DSYCKIAMFDGTSK
-633 RLKDVQKFDII
+633 LLKDVKKFDIV
-644 KSIDE
+644 KSIDK

-656 KVLCVVE
+656 KVLCVLE
-663 TIIESGIR
+663 TLIESGYR
-671 NYVSVNDVLITPWHP
+671 DYVSVNGILITPWHP
-686 IKIGLHGKEETWCF
+686 IKYGLYGKEETWCF

-710 SSSSMIT
+710 PSSSMIT
-717 LVLEN
+717 LVLED
-722 HHVMFINGLKCITL
+722 HHVMFIGGLKCITL

-753 NKVIENLM
+753 NKVIETLM
-761 HYFPEDYANGKISVK
+761 YYFPEDYAQGKISVK
-776 DSQISYHTTTTNI
+776 DTHINYKMSGNI
-789 TQSVV
+789 TESVV
-794 YYNTT
+794 YHCQ
-799 SLKEPLLVY
+799 PVCVC

>member
-1 MLQKKIE
+1 
-8 INKFYKTINIQ
+8 
-19 SKSNMELV
+19 MELL

-41 WCVMEDPVQGNDGN
+41 CCVMKDPVQGNDGN
-55 TYERSAIVAALQIKK
+55 TYERSAIVAALQIKQ

-78 MTMSDLKVNVA
+78 MTLTDLKVNVA
-89 LRYLCDKYHEMARNV
+89 LRFLCDKYHEMARNV
-104 SVPLVTNPLSKPII
+104 SAPLVAEPLSKPII
-118 LDHAINKNANKLL
+118 LDHAISKNANKLL
-131 LTFNVNE
+131 LTFNVNN

-185 DIVNHSAKTVVKTL
+185 DIVNHSAKTVVQTL
-199 DAHSRICIIK
+199 DPQSRICIIK
-209 FDGAIDIV
+209 FDGTIDIV
-217 TPLTYAT
+217 TPLMYAT
-224 EPNKVQ
+224 ETNKVQ

-239 PGGQTNIWGAIEKAL
+239 PDGQTNIWGAIEKAL
-254 EILDTREDKSRNSAI
+254 EILDTRADKSRNSAI
-269 LMLTDGIPNVSP
+269 LMLTDGIPNISP

-286 ETLKRLRKT
+286 ETLKKLRKT

-347 LCTVVM
+347 LCSVVM
-353 NLQLHITPKQTNSAS
+353 NLQLHVIPKENNSAC
-368 FNNLLVGDFA
+368 FNNLCVGDFA
-378 YSFDP
+378 YTYDL
-383 INQKYIYDIGTVQHQ
+383 INQKYIYDIGTVQYQ
-398 QERNIVLNFENKLDF
+398 QERNVVLNFEDKLDF
-413 TYYYTY
+413 IYYYTY
-419 TIGGQYYTSTE
+419 TIGGKLFTSR
-430 HSVDADSIA
+430 SVSVNANSIV
-439 HYARNITSNSHILR
+439 HYLTNENMNTHIIR
-453 ATSVEYIRK
+453 ASAVEYIRK
-462 MINSNRINNLLS
+462 MINANRINNLLS

-479 DELVNLLELNRCV
+479 DELVKLLEENKCAF
-492 HSQSF
+492 SQSF

-547 KDEGCMFGGEVFE
+547 KDEGCMFGGAVFE
-560 TLVDKSSDIFNSLE
+560 ALVDKSSDIFNNLK
-574 APKPS
+574 PPTPS
-579 LVVYSNPQTSGNMFY
+579 LIVHNTSPSTGNVFY
-594 RGLSS
+594 RSLS
-599 MPSSAPI
+599 
-606 SMASYNDPHGGCV
+606 SMASYNDPRGGCV
-619 DSYCMIAMFNGTSK
+619 DSYCMITMFNGTSK
-633 RLKDVQKFDII
+633 RLKDVKKFDII
-644 KSIDE
+644 KSIDK

-663 TIIESGIR
+663 TIIESGYR
-671 NYVSVNDVLITPWHP
+671 DYVSVNGVLITPWHP
-686 IKIGLHGKEETWCF
+686 IKFGLHGKEETWCF
-700 PGELFSTYSY
+700 PGELFSTFKFP
-710 SSSSMIT
+710 SSSMIT

-722 HHVMFINGLKCITL
+722 HHVMFIGGLKCITL

-753 NKVIENLM
+753 NKVIENLN

-776 DSQISYHTTTTNI
+776 DSHISYHTTSTATSTI
-789 TQSVV
+789 TESVV
-794 YYNTT
+794 YNTQ
-799 SLKEPLLVY
+799 SLCVY

>member
-1 MLQKKIE
+1 
-8 INKFYKTINIQ
+8 
-19 SKSNMELV
+19 MELL

-41 WCVMEDPVQGNDGN
+41 CCVMKDPVQGNDGN
-55 TYERSAIVAALQIKK
+55 TYERSAIISALAIKQ
-70 ESPITRQP
+70 ESPITREP
-78 MTMSDLKVNVA
+78 MRVSDLKVNVA
-89 LRYLCDKYHEMARNV
+89 LRFLCDKYHQTLA
-104 SVPLVTNPLSKPII
+104 SATTQYTQDPPSKSII
-118 LDHAINKNANKLL
+118 LDHSIAKSEGKLL
-131 LTFNVNE
+131 LTFNVNK

-170 KDRNGQNLENGLSIQ
+170 KDRNGQNMENGLSIQ
-185 DIVNHSAKTVVKTL
+185 DIVNHSAKTVVQTL
-199 DAHSRICIIK
+199 DQHSRICIIK
-209 FDGAIDIV
+209 FDNAIDIV
-217 TPLTYAT
+217 TPLMYASET
-224 EPNKVQ
+224 NKVQ

-254 EILDTREDKSRNSAI
+254 QILDSREDKSRNSAI
-269 LMLTDGIPNVSP
+269 LMLTDGIPNISP

-286 ETLKRLRKT
+286 ETLKKLRKT
-295 KNFTTPIYTFGF
+295 KNFTNPIYTFGF

-347 LCTVVM
+347 LCSVVM
-353 NLQLHITPKQTNSAS
+353 NLQLHITPKQNNSSS

-378 YSFDP
+378 YNYDP
-383 INQKYIYDIGTVQHQ
+383 INQKYIYDIGTVQYQ
-398 QERNIVLNFENKLDF
+398 QERNIVLNFEDKLDF

-419 TIGGQYYTSTE
+419 TIGGKLYTSTQ
-430 HSVDADSIA
+430 HSVNADSIA
-439 HYARNITSNSHILR
+439 HYVNNPALNSHIYR

-462 MINSNRINNLLS
+462 MINANRINNLLS

-479 DELVNLLELNRCV
+479 DELVKLLEENSDA
-492 HSQSF
+492 HSQAF

-513 QVKLAIDQKYFK
+513 QVKLAIDQKYFR

-560 TLVDKSSDIFNSLE
+560 ALVDKSSDIFNSLE
-574 APKPS
+574 PPKPS
-579 LVVYSNPQTSGNMFY
+579 LVVQQNSGNVFY

-599 MPSSAPI
+599 LPSAPI
-606 SMASYNDPHGGCV
+606 SMASYNDPRGGCI
-619 DSYCMIAMFNGTSK
+619 DSYCKIAMFDGTSK
-633 RLKDVQKFDII
+633 LLKDVKKFDIV
-644 KSIDE
+644 KSIDK

-656 KVLCVVE
+656 KVLCVLE
-663 TIIESGIR
+663 TLIESGYR
-671 NYVSVNDVLITPWHP
+671 DYVSVNGILITPWHP
-686 IKIGLHGKEETWCF
+686 IKYGLYGKEETWCF

-710 SSSSMIT
+710 PSSSMIT
-717 LVLEN
+717 LVLED
-722 HHVMFINGLKCITL
+722 HHVMFIGGLKCITL

-753 NKVIENLM
+753 NKVIETLM
-761 HYFPEDYANGKISVK
+761 YYFPEDYAQGKISVK
-776 DSQISYHTTTTNI
+776 DTHINYKMSGNI
-789 TQSVV
+789 TESVV
-794 YYNTT
+794 YHCQ
-799 SLKEPLLVY
+799 PVCVC

>member
-1 MLQKKIE
+1 
-8 INKFYKTINIQ
+8 
-19 SKSNMELV
+19 MELF

-41 WCVMEDPVQGNDGN
+41 HCVMKDPVQGNDGN
-55 TYERSAIVAALQIKK
+55 TYERSAIVSALAIKQ
-70 ESPITRQP
+70 ESPITREP
-78 MTMSDLKVNVA
+78 MRTSDLKVNVA
-89 LRYLCDKYHEMARNV
+89 LRFLCDKYHQAFQSATIQHAEDP
-104 SVPLVTNPLSKPII
+104 SSKPII
-118 LDHAINKNANKLL
+118 LDHTISKNNSKLL
-131 LTFNVNE
+131 LTFNVNN

-170 KDRNGQNLENGLSIQ
+170 KDRNGQNMENGLSIQ
-185 DIVNHSAKTVVKTL
+185 DIVNHSAKTVVQTL
-199 DAHSRICIIK
+199 DANSRICIIK
-209 FDGAIDIV
+209 FDNVIEV
-217 TPLTYAT
+217 VVPLMRACNA
-224 EPNKVQ
+224 NKVQ
-230 IMTSIDSIK
+230 IMESIDTIK
-239 PGGQTNIWGAIEKAL
+239 PGGQTNIWGAVEKAL
-254 EILDTREDKSRNSAI
+254 QILDSRDDKTRNSAI

-307 GYNLQPTLLYN
+307 GYNLQTTLLYN

-347 LCTVVM
+347 LCSVVM
-353 NLQLHITPKQTNSAS
+353 NLQLHITPKQNNSAT

-383 INQKYIYDIGTVQHQ
+383 INEKYIYDIGTVQVQ
-398 QERNIVLNFENKLDF
+398 QERNIVLNFEDKLDF
-413 TYYYTY
+413 DYYYTY
-419 TIGGQYYTSTE
+419 AIGGKSYTSTVI
-430 HSVDADSIA
+430 SVTPDSIA
-439 HYARNITSNSHILR
+439 HCVNNPSLNSHIYR

-474 TQASY
+474 TEANY
-479 DELVNLLELNRCV
+479 NELVKLLEENKCP
-492 HSQSF
+492 HSQTF
-497 VDGLLKNIKGD
+497 VNGLLKNIKGD

-513 QVKLAIDQKYFK
+513 QVKLAIDTKYFK

-560 TLVDKSSDIFNSLE
+560 ALVDKSSDIFNSLE
-574 APKPS
+574 APTPS
-579 LVVYSNPQTSGNMFY
+579 LVVHSHAQQNSGNMFY
-594 RGLSS
+594 RSLNLA
-599 MPSSAPI
+599 PQAPI
-606 SMASYNDPHGGCV
+606 SMASYNDPQGGCI
-619 DSYCMIAMFNGTSK
+619 DSYCAISMFNGTSK
-633 RLKDVQKFDII
+633 LLKDVKKFDII

-663 TIIESGIR
+663 TLIESGYR
-671 NYVSVNDVLITPWHP
+671 DYVNINDVLITPWHP
-686 IKIGLHGKEETWCF
+686 IKIGLHGKKETWCF

-710 SSSSMIT
+710 PSSSMIT

-722 HHVMFINGLKCITL
+722 HHVMFINGVKCITL

-753 NKVIENLM
+753 NKVIENLN
-761 HYFPEDYANGKISVK
+761 HYFPEDYAHGKITVK
-776 DSQISYHTTTTNI
+776 DTHINYKMSGNI
-789 TQSVV
+789 TESVV
-794 YYNTT
+794 YHSQTLCAY
-799 SLKEPLLVY
+799 

>member
-1 MLQKKIE
+1 
-8 INKFYKTINIQ
+8 
-19 SKSNMELV
+19 MEHV
-27 NNDAII
+27 NNDAVI

-41 WCVMEDPVQGNDGN
+41 CCVMKDPVQGNDGN
-55 TYERSAIVAALQIKK
+55 TYERSAIVAALQIKQ

-78 MTMSDLKVNVA
+78 MTLYDLKVNVA
-89 LRYLCDKYHEMARNV
+89 LRFLCDKYHEMTRNV
-104 SVPLVTNPLSKPII
+104 SAPLVAEPLSKPII
-118 LDHAINKNANKLL
+118 LDHSISKNTNKLL
-131 LTFNVNE
+131 LTFNVNN
-138 ESFPKDLSAGHLSQD
+138 ESFPKDLNAGHLSQD

-185 DIVNHSAKTVVKTL
+185 DIVNHSAKTVVQTL
-199 DAHSRICIIK
+199 DPQSRICIIK
-209 FDGAIDIV
+209 FDGTIDIV
-217 TPLTYAT
+217 TPLMYAT
-224 EPNKVQ
+224 ETNKVQ

-254 EILDTREDKSRNSAI
+254 EILDTRADKSKNSAI
-269 LMLTDGIPNVSP
+269 LMLTDGIPNISP

-286 ETLKRLRKT
+286 ETLKKLRKT

-347 LCTVVM
+347 LCSVVM
-353 NLQLHITPKQTNSAS
+353 NLQLHVIPKENNSAC
-368 FNNLLVGDFA
+368 FNNLCVGDFA
-378 YSFDP
+378 YTYDP
-383 INQKYIYDIGTVQHQ
+383 INQKYIYDIGTVQYQ
-398 QERNIVLNFENKLDF
+398 QERNVVLNFEDKLDF
-413 TYYYTY
+413 IYYYTY
-419 TIGGQYYTSTE
+419 TIGGKLFTSR
-430 HSVDADSIA
+430 SVSVNANSIV
-439 HYARNITSNSHILR
+439 HYLTNENMNTHIIR
-453 ATSVEYIRK
+453 ASAVEYIRK
-462 MINSNRINNLLS
+462 MINANRINNLLS

-479 DELVNLLELNRCV
+479 DELVKLLEENKCAF
-492 HSQSF
+492 SQSF

-547 KDEGCMFGGEVFE
+547 KDEGCMFGGAVFE
-560 TLVDKSSDIFNSLE
+560 ALVDKSSDIFNNLK
-574 APKPS
+574 PPTPS
-579 LVVYSNPQTSGNMFY
+579 LIVHNTSPSTGNVFY
-594 RGLSS
+594 RSLS
-599 MPSSAPI
+599 
-606 SMASYNDPHGGCV
+606 SMASYNDPQGGCV
-619 DSYCMIAMFNGTSK
+619 DSYCMITMFNGTSK
-633 RLKDVQKFDII
+633 RLKDVKKFDII
-644 KSIDE
+644 KSIDK

-663 TIIESGIR
+663 TIIESGYR
-671 NYVSVNDVLITPWHP
+671 DYVSVNGVLITPWHP
-686 IKIGLHGKEETWCF
+686 IKFGLHGKEETWCF
-700 PGELFSTYSY
+700 PGELFSTFKFP
-710 SSSSMIT
+710 SSSMIT

-722 HHVMFINGLKCITL
+722 HHVMFIGGLKCITL

-761 HYFPEDYANGKISVK
+761 YYFPEDYANGKISVK
-776 DSQISYHTTTTNI
+776 DSHISYHTTSTATSTI
-789 TQSVV
+789 TESVV
-794 YYNTT
+794 YH
-799 SLKEPLLVY
+799 SQPLVVC

>member
-1 MLQKKIE
+1 
-8 INKFYKTINIQ
+8 
-19 SKSNMELV
+19 MELF
-27 NNDAII
+27 NDAVI

-41 WCVMEDPVQGNDGN
+41 CCAMKDPVQGNDGN
-55 TYERSAIVAALQIKK
+55 TYERSAIVAALQIKQ

-78 MTMSDLKVNVA
+78 MTLADLKVNVP
-89 LRYLCDKYHEMARNV
+89 LRFLCDKYHEMARNV
-104 SVPLVTNPLSKPII
+104 SVPHVTNPLSKPII
-118 LDHAINKNANKLL
+118 LDHSISKNSNNLL
-131 LTFNVNE
+131 LTFNVNK
-138 ESFPKDLSAGHLSQD
+138 ESFPKDLNEGHLSQD

-159 RSGSMHSQVEA
+159 RSGSMNTQVEA

-209 FDGAIDIV
+209 FDGAIDVV
-217 TPLTYAT
+217 TPLMFAT
-224 EPNKVQ
+224 ETNKIQ

-254 EILDTREDKSRNSAI
+254 HILDGREDKSRNSAI
-269 LMLTDGIPNVSP
+269 LMLTDGIPNISP

-286 ETLKRLRKT
+286 ETLKKLRKT

-307 GYNLQPTLLYN
+307 GYNLQPSLLYN

-347 LCTVVM
+347 LCSVVM
-353 NLQLHITPKQTNSAS
+353 NLQLHVIPKENNTSC
-368 FNNLLVGDFA
+368 FNNLCVGDFA
-378 YSFDP
+378 YTYDP
-383 INQKYIYDIGTVQHQ
+383 INQKYIYDIGTVQLQ
-398 QERNIVLNFENKLDF
+398 QERNIVLNYESKLDF
-413 TYYYTY
+413 VYYYTY
-419 TIGGQYYTSTE
+419 TIGGQSYTSR
-430 HSVDADSIA
+430 SVSVTDDSIVHYLTNENMNA
-439 HYARNITSNSHILR
+439 HIIR
-453 ATSVEYIRK
+453 ATCVDIIRK

-474 TQASY
+474 SQASY
-479 DELVNLLELNRCV
+479 DELVKLLEENKCAS
-492 HSQSF
+492 SQPF

-560 TLVDKSSDIFNSLE
+560 TLVDKSSDIFNTLE
-574 APKPS
+574 PPTPS
-579 LVVYSNPQTSGNMFY
+579 LIVHNTSPSTGNVFY
-594 RGLSS
+594 RSLS
-599 MPSSAPI
+599 
-606 SMASYNDPHGGCV
+606 SMASYNDPRGGCV
-619 DSYCMIAMFNGTSK
+619 DSYCMITMFNGTSK
-633 RLKDVQKFDII
+633 RLKDLQKFDII
-644 KSIDE
+644 KSIDS

-663 TIIESGIR
+663 TIIESGYKD
-671 NYVSVNDVLITPWHP
+671 YVNVNGALITPWHP

-700 PGELFSTYSY
+700 PGELFSTFKLP
-710 SSSSMIT
+710 SSSMIT

-753 NKVIENLM
+753 NKVLETLNY
-761 HYFPEDYANGKISVK
+761 YFPEDYAKGKISVK
-776 DSQISYHTTTTNI
+776 DSHISYHNSTSNI
-789 TQSVV
+789 TVSVV
-794 YYNTT
+794 YNTR
-799 SLKEPLLVY
+799 SLCIC

>member
-1 MLQKKIE
+1 
-8 INKFYKTINIQ
+8 
-19 SKSNMELV
+19 MELF
-27 NNDAII
+27 NNDTII

-41 WCVMEDPVQGNDGN
+41 QCVMKDPVQGNDGN
-55 TYERSAIVAALQIKK
+55 TYERSAITSALAIKQ

-78 MTMSDLKVNVA
+78 MRISDLKVNVA
-89 LRYLCDKYHEMARNV
+89 LRFLCDKYHQTSQ
-104 SVPLVTNPLSKPII
+104 SVTTQHNEDPSSKPII
-118 LDHAINKNANKLL
+118 LDHSISKNNNKLL

-138 ESFPKDLSAGHLSQD
+138 ESFPKNLSAGHLSQD

-159 RSGSMHSQVEA
+159 RSGSMHTQVEA

-185 DIVNHSAKTVVKTL
+185 DIVNHSAKTIVQTL
-199 DAHSRICIIK
+199 DTQSRICIIK
-209 FDGAIDIV
+209 FDNVIDVV
-217 TPLTYAT
+217 TPLMYAT
-224 EPNKVQ
+224 EINKIQ
-230 IMTSIDSIK
+230 IMTSIDTIK
-239 PGGQTNIWGAIEKAL
+239 PGGQTNIWGALEKAL
-254 EILDTREDKSRNSAI
+254 QILDSREDKSRNSAI

-307 GYNLQPTLLYN
+307 GYNLQTTLLYN

-347 LCTVVM
+347 LCSVVM

-378 YSFDP
+378 YNYDP
-383 INQKYIYDIGTVQHQ
+383 INQKYIFDIGTIQLQ
-398 QERNIVLNFENKLDF
+398 QERNIVLNFEDKLDF

-419 TIGGQYYTSTE
+419 AIGGKSYTSNVY
-430 HSVDADSIA
+430 SVNTDSISR
-439 HYARNITSNSHILR
+439 YVTNIDSNSHIYR
-453 ATSVEYIRK
+453 ATCVEYIRK

-474 TQASY
+474 TETSY
-479 DELVNLLELNRCV
+479 NELVKLLEENKYS
-492 HSQSF
+492 HSQPF

-513 QVKLAIDQKYFK
+513 QVKLAIDTKYFR

-560 TLVDKSSDIFNSLE
+560 ALVDKSSDIFNSLE
-574 APKPS
+574 PPTPS
-579 LVVYSNPQTSGNMFY
+579 LAVQQSGNMFY
-594 RGLSS
+594 RSL
-599 MPSSAPI
+599 PSSAPI
-606 SMASYNDPHGGCV
+606 SMASYNDPQGGCV
-619 DSYCMIAMFNGTSK
+619 DSYCKIAMFDGTSK
-633 RLKDVQKFDII
+633 FLKDVQKFDII

-663 TIIESGIR
+663 TLIESGYR
-671 NYVSVNDVLITPWHP
+671 NYVNINGALITPWHP
-686 IKIGLHGKEETWCF
+686 IKFGLHGKTETWWF

-710 SSSSMIT
+710 PSTSMIT

-722 HHVMFINGLKCITL
+722 HHVMIINGLKCITL
-736 GHNFTNHSK
+736 GHNFTNHTK

-761 HYFPEDYANGKISVK
+761 YYFPEDYEHGKISVK
-776 DSQISYHTTTTNI
+776 DSHIGYHTTSPSTSTLSI

-799 SLKEPLLVY
+799 SVKEPLVVC

>member
-1 MLQKKIE
+1 
-8 INKFYKTINIQ
+8 
-19 SKSNMELV
+19 MELF
-27 NNDAII
+27 NNDTII

-41 WCVMEDPVQGNDGN
+41 QCVMKDPVQGNDGN
-55 TYERSAIVAALQIKK
+55 TYERSAITSALTIKQ
-70 ESPITRQP
+70 ESPITREP
-78 MTMSDLKVNVA
+78 MRISDLKVNVA
-89 LRYLCDKYHEMARNV
+89 LRYLCDKYHQTLQ
-104 SVPLVTNPLSKPII
+104 SVTTQSSQDRLSKPII
-118 LDHAINKNANKLL
+118 LDHAINKNNDKLL
-131 LTFNVNE
+131 LTFNVNK
-138 ESFPKDLSAGHLSQD
+138 ESFPKDLSEGHLSQD

-159 RSGSMHSQVEA
+159 RSGSMHTPVEA

-185 DIVNHSAKTVVKTL
+185 DIVNHSAKTVVQTL

-209 FDGAIDIV
+209 FDNVIDIV
-217 TPLTYAT
+217 TPLMYAT
-224 EPNKVQ
+224 ETNKVQ
-230 IMTSIDSIK
+230 IMTSINSIK

-254 EILDTREDKSRNSAI
+254 QILDGREDKSRNSAI

-347 LCTVVM
+347 LCSVVM

-378 YSFDP
+378 YNYDP
-383 INQKYIYDIGTVQHQ
+383 INQKYVYDIGTVQLQ
-398 QERNIVLNFENKLDF
+398 QERNIVLNFEDKLDF

-419 TIGGQYYTSTE
+419 TIGGQYYTSTVY
-430 HSVDADSIA
+430 SVNADSIA
-439 HYARNITSNSHILR
+439 NCVNNPSLNSQIYR
-453 ATSVEYIRK
+453 TTCVEYIRK
-462 MINSNRINNLLS
+462 MINANRINNLLS
-474 TQASY
+474 TQTNY
-479 DELVNLLELNRCV
+479 DELVRLLEENKCST
-492 HSQSF
+492 SQPF

-513 QVKLAIDQKYFK
+513 QVKLAIDQKYFR

-560 TLVDKSSDIFNSLE
+560 ALVDKSSNIFNSLE
-574 APKPS
+574 PPTPS
-579 LVVYSNPQTSGNMFY
+579 LVVQQTSRNMFY
-594 RGLSS
+594 RGLSA
-599 MPSSAPI
+599 SSGPI

-619 DSYCMIAMFNGTSK
+619 DSYCNIAMFNGTYK
-633 RLKDVQKFDII
+633 LLKDVQKFDII

-656 KVLCVVE
+656 KVLCVLE
-663 TIIESGIR
+663 TLIESGYR
-671 NYVSVNDVLITPWHP
+671 DYVSVNGVLITPWHP
-686 IKIGLHGKEETWCF
+686 IKIGLHGKTETWCF
-700 PGELFSTYSY
+700 PGELFSTFRFP
-710 SSSSMIT
+710 SSSMIT

-753 NKVIENLM
+753 NKVIENLNY
-761 HYFPEDYANGKISVK
+761 YFPEDYAQGKITVK
-776 DSQISYHTTTTNI
+776 DTHINYKMSNNI
-789 TQSVV
+789 TESVV
-794 YYNTT
+794 YH
-799 SLKEPLLVY
+799 SQALCVY

>member
-1 MLQKKIE
+1 
-8 INKFYKTINIQ
+8 
-19 SKSNMELV
+19 MELF
-27 NNDAII
+27 NDAVI

-41 WCVMEDPVQGNDGN
+41 CCAMKDPVQGNDGN
-55 TYERSAIVAALQIKK
+55 TYERSAIVAALQIKQ
-70 ESPITRQP
+70 ESPITREP
-78 MTMSDLKVNVA
+78 MKLTDLKVNVA
-89 LRYLCDKYHEMARNV
+89 LRYLCDKYHETFQ
-104 SVPLVTNPLSKPII
+104 SVTSQSSQTKSKKPII
-118 LDHAINKNANKLL
+118 LDHSISKNSNNLL
-131 LTFNVNE
+131 LTFNVNK
-138 ESFPKDLSAGHLSQD
+138 ESFPKDMNEGHLSQD

-159 RSGSMHSQVEA
+159 RSGSMNTQVEA

-209 FDGAIDIV
+209 FDGSIDVV
-217 TPLTYAT
+217 TPLMFAT
-224 EPNKVQ
+224 ETNKIQ

-254 EILDTREDKSRNSAI
+254 HILDDREDKSRNSAI
-269 LMLTDGIPNVSP
+269 LMLTDGIPNISP

-286 ETLKRLRKT
+286 ETLKKLRKT

-307 GYNLQPTLLYN
+307 GYNLQPSLLYN

-347 LCTVVM
+347 LCSVVM
-353 NLQLHITPKQTNSAS
+353 NLQLHVIPKENNTSC
-368 FNNLLVGDFA
+368 FNNLCVGDFA
-378 YSFDP
+378 YTYDP
-383 INQKYIYDIGTVQHQ
+383 INQKYIYDIGTVQLQ
-398 QERNIVLNFENKLDF
+398 QERNIVLNHESKLDF
-413 TYYYTY
+413 IYYYTY
-419 TIGGQYYTSTE
+419 TIGGQSYTSR
-430 HSVDADSIA
+430 SVSVTDDSIVHYLTNENMNA
-439 HYARNITSNSHILR
+439 HIIR
-453 ATSVEYIRK
+453 ATCVDIIRK

-479 DELVNLLELNRCV
+479 DELVKLLEENKCAP
-492 HSQSF
+492 SQPF

-560 TLVDKSSDIFNSLE
+560 TLVDKSSDIFNTLE
-574 APKPS
+574 PPTPS
-579 LVVYSNPQTSGNMFY
+579 LIVHNTSPSTGNVFY
-594 RGLSS
+594 RSLS
-599 MPSSAPI
+599 
-606 SMASYNDPHGGCV
+606 SMASYNDPRGGCV
-619 DSYCMIAMFNGTSK
+619 DSYCMITMFNGTSK
-633 RLKDVQKFDII
+633 RLKDLQKFDII
-644 KSIDE
+644 KSIDK

-663 TIIESGIR
+663 TIIESGYR
-671 NYVSVNDVLITPWHP
+671 DYVNVNGALITPWHP

-700 PGELFSTYSY
+700 PGELFSTFKLP
-710 SSSSMIT
+710 SSSMIT

-745 LIHPYYGT
+745 LVHPYYGT
-753 NKVIENLM
+753 NKVLETLNY
-761 HYFPEDYANGKISVK
+761 YFPEDYAKGKISVK
-776 DSQISYHTTTTNI
+776 DSHISYHNSTSNI
-789 TQSVV
+789 TDSVV
-794 YYNTT
+794 YNTQ
-799 SLKEPLLVY
+799 SLCIC

>member
-1 MLQKKIE
+1 
-8 INKFYKTINIQ
+8 
-19 SKSNMELV
+19 MELF
-27 NNDAII
+27 NDAVI

-41 WCVMEDPVQGNDGN
+41 CCAMKDPVQGNDGN
-55 TYERSAIVAALQIKK
+55 TYERSAIVAALEIKQ

-78 MTMSDLKVNVA
+78 MTTSDLKVNVA
-89 LRYLCDKYHEMARNV
+89 LRFLCDKYHQTV
-104 SVPLVTNPLSKPII
+104 QSKTSQSSQTKSKKPII
-118 LDHAINKNANKLL
+118 LDHSISKNSNNLL
-131 LTFNVNE
+131 LTFNVNK
-138 ESFPKDLSAGHLSQD
+138 ESFPKELNEGHLSQD

-159 RSGSMHSQVEA
+159 RSGSMHTQVEA

-217 TPLTYAT
+217 TPLMFAT
-224 EPNKVQ
+224 ETNKVQ

-254 EILDTREDKSRNSAI
+254 EILDTRADKSRNSAI

-286 ETLKRLRKT
+286 ETLKKLRKT

-307 GYNLQPTLLYN
+307 GYNLQPSLLYN

-347 LCTVVM
+347 LCSVVM
-353 NLQLHITPKQTNSAS
+353 NLQLHVIPKENNTSC
-368 FNNLLVGDFA
+368 FNNLCVGDFA
-378 YSFDP
+378 YTYDP
-383 INQKYIYDIGTVQHQ
+383 INQKYIYDIGTVQYQ
-398 QERNIVLNFENKLDF
+398 QERNIVLNYEAKLDF
-413 TYYYTY
+413 IYYYTY
-419 TIGGQYYTSTE
+419 TIEGQLYTSPNV
-430 HSVDADSIA
+430 SVTADSIV
-439 HYARNITSNSHILR
+439 HYLTNENMNSHIYR
-453 ATSVEYIRK
+453 TTSVDIIRK
-462 MINSNRINNLLS
+462 MINANRINNLLS

-479 DELVNLLELNRCV
+479 DELVKLLEENKCAS
-492 HSQSF
+492 SQSF

-513 QVKLAIDQKYFK
+513 QVKLAIDPKYFK

-539 NQQIKPNF
+539 NQQMKPNF
-547 KDEGCMFGGEVFE
+547 KDEGCMFGGAVFE
-560 TLVDKSSDIFNSLE
+560 ALVDKSSDIFNTLE
-574 APKPS
+574 PPKPS
-579 LVVYSNPQTSGNMFY
+579 LTVHNSTSGNVFY
-594 RGLSS
+594 RGL
-599 MPSSAPI
+599 A
-606 SMASYNDPHGGCV
+606 SMASYNDPRGGCV
-619 DSYCMIAMFNGTSK
+619 DSCCTIAMFNGTLK
-633 RLKDVQKFDII
+633 LLKDVKKFDII
-644 KSIDE
+644 KSINS

-663 TIIESGIR
+663 TIIESGYR
-671 NYVSVNDVLITPWHP
+671 HYVNVNGVLITPWHP
-686 IKIGLHGKEETWCF
+686 IKFGLHGKEETWCF
-700 PGELFSTYSY
+700 PGELFSTFNLP
-710 SSSSMIT
+710 SSSMIT

-761 HYFPEDYANGKISVK
+761 YYFPEDYAKGKISVK
-776 DSQISYHTTTTNI
+776 DSHISYHTTSTI
-789 TQSVV
+789 TESVV
-794 YYNTT
+794 YNTQ
-799 SLKEPLLVY
+799 SLCVC